1 MNNQSLN
8 MNAIINLVN
17 ELQIQNKQ
25 LSDENINLKSIIN
38 SYTNS
43 HNNNNISNI
52 DSITRDFNNYSFN
65 TSETNLLSNNLNDIN
80 LEVTNPVQENLD
92 TKSIQDNLEKNNYI
106 KDNSDK
112 FILYYYPSKNTNFP
126 PFEYKFYI
134 QDNAKYSIK
143 NDIKI
148 RGKHIKINTDS
159 NSISASY
166 FNNKKI
172 DYINLYSKEF
182 YELNP
187 NISKNVEIFRNKNK
201 KRFDKYNQDPDL

>member
-1 MNNQSLN
+1 MNNKTIN
-8 MNAIINLVN
+8 MDSIINIIN

-25 LSDENINLKSIIN
+25 LIDENNNLKSIIN
-38 SYTNS
+38 TNS
-43 HNNNNISNI
+43 ISQNNNISSNI
-52 DSITRDFNNYSFN
+52 DTITRNLNNYSFN
-65 TSETNLLSNNLNDIN
+65 TSETNLLLNNNLEDEKNS
-80 LEVTNPVQENLD
+80 EHENLD
-92 TKSIQDNLEKNNYI
+92 TKSVQDNLEKNNYN
-106 KDNSDK
+106 KDK
-112 FILYYYPSKNTNFP
+112 FILYYYPSKNINFP

-134 QDNAKYSIK
+134 QDNSKYSIK
-143 NDIKI
+143 NDIKV

-159 NSISASY
+159 NSITASY

-201 KRFDKYNQDPDL
+201 KRFDKYNQDPDF

>member
-1 MNNQSLN
+1 MNNQSVN
-8 MNAIINLVN
+8 MNALVNLVN
-17 ELQIQNKQ
+17 ELKIQINE
-25 LSDENINLKSIIN
+25 LSDENKNLKSIIN
-38 SYTNS
+38 SQNNYTTL
-43 HNNNNISNI
+43 SNI